1 MMSLLKNRFPVGSP
15 VWMAY
20 RAVRLGFKPLAP
32 GHVLHGNILLKN
44 QNAIYFYVPKVAC
57 STLKKVCADVLG
69 LSVHGDVAEAIH
81 EVEFPYVKK
90 YKVRSEFRSFYK
102 FAFVRNP
109 WDRLVSCYRDK
120 VCDQADH
127 VYATHENRFVQYLKS
142 IGVYQPGMTFED
154 FVNIVAAI
162 PDNRAEG
169 HFRSQASLLT
179 DQHGLLPFEK
189 IGRFET
195 LAEDFDAI
203 AKQIRLKSPLP
214 HLRGTGGSDY
224 RDHYSSKMRE
234 LVRKRYEQD
243 VTLFSYNF

>member
-1 MMSLLKNRFPVGSP
+1 MMNLLKQRFPVGSP

-32 GHVLHGNILLKN
+32 GHVLHGNILLQN

-57 STLKKVCADVLG
+57 STLKKICADALG
-69 LSVHGDVAEAIH
+69 LNVHGDVAEAVH
-81 EVEFPYVKK
+81 DVEFPYVKK
-90 YKVRSEFRSFYK
+90 YKVRSQFKSFYK

-127 VYATHENRFVQYLKS
+127 VYEKHENRFIEYMKS
-142 IGVYQPGMTFED
+142 IGAYRPGMTFED
-154 FVNIVAAI
+154 FVNVIVDV

-179 DQHGLLPFEK
+179 DRYGLLPFEK

-195 LAEDFDAI
+195 LAEDFEAI
-203 AKQIRLKSPLP
+203 AKQIRLTGALP
-214 HLRGTGGSDY
+214 HLRGSGGKDY
-224 RDHYSSKMRE
+224 RDYYSSKMRDM
-234 LVRKRYEQD
+234 VRKRYEQD
-243 VTLFSYNF
+243 IALFSYNF